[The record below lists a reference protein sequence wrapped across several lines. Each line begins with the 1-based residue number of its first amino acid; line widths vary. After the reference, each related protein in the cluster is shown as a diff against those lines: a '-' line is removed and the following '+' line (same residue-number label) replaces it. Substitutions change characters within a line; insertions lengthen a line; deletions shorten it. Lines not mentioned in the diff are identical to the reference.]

1 MRRKTFAVFTN
12 FLVALTLL
20 KGPSSFA
27 ADEKSS
33 TDVPHFEIYNSSIAA
48 PKKMHAVVRSQ
59 SEPELLWKDMQSEVK
74 AAPVIDLS
82 EHMMLG
88 IFLGFRPASE
98 RSNLTLV
105 SVKRKSDPDRIEITY
120 KIKERDRTEPPSPS
134 LTAFMSDH
142 GLWLVPRS
150 KLPVHFIH
158 PIGK

>member
-1 MRRKTFAVFTN
+1 
-12 FLVALTLL
+12 
-20 KGPSSFA
+20 
-27 ADEKSS
+27 
-33 TDVPHFEIYNSSIAA
+33 
-48 PKKMHAVVRSQ
+48 
-59 SEPELLWKDMQSEVK
+59 MQSEVK